1 MARAW
6 RLPAPHPAQ
15 RERRPAQRAAAQ
27 TSSRRLLSTVR
38 EPGQLC
44 LPQLSR
50 LLHKGKFSVAAQNLG
65 ATQKVYL
72 KKAQR
77 CLCAWKPRH
86 ATRFDGISFVT
97 H

>member
-6 RLPAPHPAQ
+6 LPAPHPAQ

-27 TSSRRLLSTVR
+27 TSSHRLLSTVR

-65 ATQKVYL
+65 TDSVFEKSTGVPV
-72 KKAQR
+72 
-77 CLCAWKPRH
+77 CMEVPTCN
-86 ATRFDGISFVT
+86 SF
-97 H
+97 